1 LWGLGRTIALEHPEL
16 NVSLIDLPD
25 YASADDAQRVVDEL
39 LAPGDQVSF
48 RNGVRH
54 VARLTHRRNMQLPES
69 ISLREDATYLIS
81 GAFGGIGLKL
91 VRWMFENGARHFVL
105 IGRSGP
111 SAEAQVVLDELESE
125 GAKVLV
131 GHADVSEID
140 QLASV
145 FEQAAS
151 QLPPLRGVIH
161 AALVLDDGVLLKL
174 EWESFA
180 RVFASKAA
188 GAWNLHL
195 LTRETPLDFF
205 VCFSSVLA
213 LLGGSGQAN
222 YAAASTFVDAL
233 AHYRRA
239 AGLPALSINWG
250 PWAFA
255 GSASLEVIEQHSQ
268 LYDGFTSIPI
278 ESGLEV
284 FGRLL
289 STTQAQIGV
298 MPFDAAQWGEIYP
311 AVGATFLADVVGE
324 ERKPTRSNAVPT
336 LSSEALLN
344 AAPAERQR
352 LLGDYLKGIIARRVG
367 ISAPSLDVTSTFI
380 SLGLD
385 SLMMLE
391 IRNRIADDLGLIIPP
406 VKFIENPSVAQLTTA
421 AYERWL
427 EVNGPTD
434 AETEPDLEELR
445 SRLPHLSD
453 DEVDESLRALLATAN

>member
-1 LWGLGRTIALEHPEL
+1 
-16 NVSLIDLPD
+16 
-25 YASADDAQRVVDEL
+25 
-39 LAPGDQVSF
+39 
-48 RNGVRH
+48 
-54 VARLTHRRNMQLPES
+54 MQLANS
-69 ISLREDATYLIS
+69 MTLREDATYLIS
-81 GAFGGIGLKL
+81 GAFGGIGPKL
-91 VRWMFENGARHFVL
+91 LRWMFDNGARHFVL

-111 SAEAQVVLDELESE
+111 SAEARVVLDELESQ

-140 QLASV
+140 QLTSV
-145 FEQAAS
+145 FEQAAA

-174 EWESFA
+174 EWESFE

-250 PWAFA
+250 PWSFA

-268 LYDGFTSIPI
+268 LYDGFTSIPV
-278 ESGLEV
+278 ESGFEV

-289 STTQAQIGV
+289 STTRAQIGV
-298 MPFDAAQWGEIYP
+298 MPFDAVQWGEIYP
-311 AVGATFLADVVGE
+311 AVGATFLADVIGE
-324 ERKPTRSNAVPT
+324 ERKATKRSRNEVPT
-336 LSSEALLN
+336 LSSEALLK
-344 AAPAERQR
+344 AAPSERQR

-367 ISAPSLDVTSTFI
+367 ISASSLDVRSTFI

-434 AETEPDLEELR
+434 VETEPDLEELR
-445 SRLPHLSD
+445 SRLPLLSD
-453 DEVDESLRALLATAN
+453 DEVDESLRTLLATVN

>member
-1 LWGLGRTIALEHPEL
+1 
-16 NVSLIDLPD
+16 
-25 YASADDAQRVVDEL
+25 
-39 LAPGDQVSF
+39 
-48 RNGVRH
+48 
-54 VARLTHRRNMQLPES
+54 
-69 ISLREDATYLIS
+69 
-81 GAFGGIGLKL
+81 
-91 VRWMFENGARHFVL
+91 MFDNGARHFVL

-111 SAEAQVVLDELESE
+111 SAEARVVLEELESQ

-145 FEQAAS
+145 FEEAAS

-174 EWESFA
+174 EWESFE

-250 PWAFA
+250 PWSFA

-268 LYDGFTSIPI
+268 LYDGFTSIPV
-278 ESGLEV
+278 ESGFEV

-311 AVGATFLADVVGE
+311 AIGATFLTDVISE
-324 ERKPTRSNAVPT
+324 KHIKSSRSRKEAPALTSD
-336 LSSEALLN
+336 ALLR
-344 AAPAERQR
+344 AAPSERQQ
-352 LLGDYLKGIIARRVG
+352 LLREYLKGIIARRLG
-367 ISAPSLDVTSTFI
+367 ISVPSLDVTSTFI

-391 IRNRIADDLGLIIPP
+391 IRNRIVDDLGLIIPP

-427 EVNGPTD
+427 EVNGQTEI
-434 AETEPDLEELR
+434 ETEPNLEELR

>member
-1 LWGLGRTIALEHPEL
+1 
-16 NVSLIDLPD
+16 
-25 YASADDAQRVVDEL
+25 
-39 LAPGDQVSF
+39 
-48 RNGVRH
+48 
-54 VARLTHRRNMQLPES
+54 MQLPDS

-91 VRWMFENGARHFVL
+91 VRWMFENGARHLVL

-111 SAEAQVVLDELESE
+111 SAEARVVLNELENQ

-145 FEQAAS
+145 FEKAAS

-174 EWESFA
+174 EWESFE

-250 PWAFA
+250 PWSFA

-278 ESGLEV
+278 ESGFEV
-284 FGRLL
+284 WGRLL

-311 AVGATFLADVVGE
+311 ASRASFLVDVIAE
-324 ERKPTRSNAVPT
+324 EGKSTKSSRSRNEVPT
-336 LSSEALLN
+336 LSQVTLRKAVPS
-344 AAPAERQR
+344 ERQR
-352 LLGDYLKGIIARRVG
+352 LLGDYLKGIIAHRLG
-367 ISAPSLDVTSTFI
+367 SSASSLDVTSTFI

-391 IRNRIADDLGLIIPP
+391 IRNRIVDDLGLIIPP

-434 AETEPDLEELR
+434 VETEPDLEELR
-445 SRLPHLSD
+445 SRLPLLSD